1 MTACPRIA
9 ILSRQAGLYSTRRL
23 VEAVRSEGGEP
34 VVLQPEQCVLALED
48 GAFSLWYEDR
58 LLEPVAGVIP
68 RIGSPITA
76 LGMRLLEHFSAMGS
90 YCLNSASS
98 FFLARDKWTSLQI
111 LARAGIPVPR
121 SWYLSQ
127 TGQRETVLAHAG
139 VPVVAKLLQGSQGV
153 GVTLAESQAAARG
166 LVDTLLHLEGEAV
179 VQEVLPGRRDYRLL
193 VLQGRVIAA
202 MGRTAAEGE
211 FRSNLHCGGTAFALS
226 PAELDTWLAGLA
238 TASATALGLDFA
250 GVDLMPDAEGG
261 FRVLEVN
268 PVPSLEGIEK
278 TSGTD
283 IARQIAEF
291 MMRQI
296 DGGAGSPGPSG
307 SRRESPG

>member
-1 MTACPRIA
+1 MTAGPRIA
-9 ILSRQAGLYSTRRL
+9 ILSRHAELYSTRRL
-23 VEAVRSEGGEP
+23 VEAVRGEGAEP
-34 VVLQPEQCVLALED
+34 VVLQPERCALALED
-48 GAFSLWYEDR
+48 GAFSIWHEDQ

-68 RIGSPITA
+68 RIGSPITT

-111 LARAGIPVPR
+111 LARAGVPVPS

-127 TGQRETVLAHAG
+127 AGQRETVLARAA

-153 GVTLAESQAAARG
+153 GVTLAESRASARG
-166 LVDTLLHLEGEAV
+166 LVDTLLHLQGEVV
-179 VQEVLPGRRDYRLL
+179 VQEVLPGRLDYRLL
-193 VLQGRVIAA
+193 VLRGRVIAA
-202 MGRTAAEGE
+202 MGRKAAEGE
-211 FRSNLHCGGTAFALS
+211 FRSNLHCGGSAFSLS
-226 PAELDTWLAGLA
+226 PAQLDPQLAGLA
-238 TASATALGLDFA
+238 VAAATVLGLDFA
-250 GVDLMPDAEGG
+250 GVDLMPDAQGG

-268 PVPSLEGIEK
+268 PVPSLEGIER

-291 MMRQI
+291 MVCQI
-296 DGGAGSPGPSG
+296 AVGAGSPERTG
-307 SRRESPG
+307 SSRESRG